1 MKENN
6 KKYNA
11 IDFANYHSGAM
22 PPDEMNALEKAAL
35 EDPFLADALEGY
47 AFSKD
52 PGKEMDEIRMR
63 LDQKRKQQKVFSIAS
78 LSSGNWWKIAAIF
91 ILFLGTGY
99 FFFTKN
105 STKESS
111 LAVNEN
117 QARKGNPVIAPPV
130 KNDTAAIED
139 NLAFGKTSTN
149 KNKNNTDKLSK
160 PTANPI
166 QMSPVEKAAPGEARI
181 REEKSRSEKQG
192 ADETGKIIA
201 MNNHKA
207 IRSHITRKDS
217 EEQSFFRSSDTTA
230 LVAASSARYK
240 RDTDNT
246 VAMNKTNST
255 LNEVVVTGY
264 GTEKRKSI
272 TGSVS
277 DKLEGKVSGVNVTTD
292 TPYLKEGKENFDQYI
307 KNNAVSVYDSTGERM
322 TANILLSFTLNK
334 KGKPTNIKVLES
346 SCETCEKQA
355 IRLLEDGPKWIGKR
369 GDPGTVRIQF

>member
-117 QARKGNPVIAPPV
+117 QARKGNSVIAPPV
-130 KNDTAAIED
+130 KNDTEAIED
-139 NLAFGKTSTN
+139 NLAFGKTSIN

-160 PTANPI
+160 PTVNPI
-166 QMSPVEKAAPGEARI
+166 QISPVEKAAPGEARI
-181 REEKSRSEKQG
+181 REEKSRSE
-192 ADETGKIIA
+192 
-201 MNNHKA
+201 
-207 IRSHITRKDS
+207 
-217 EEQSFFRSSDTTA
+217 
-230 LVAASSARYK
+230 
-240 RDTDNT
+240 
-246 VAMNKTNST
+246 
-255 LNEVVVTGY
+255 
-264 GTEKRKSI
+264 
-272 TGSVS
+272 
-277 DKLEGKVSGVNVTTD
+277 
-292 TPYLKEGKENFDQYI
+292 
-307 KNNAVSVYDSTGERM
+307 
-322 TANILLSFTLNK
+322 
-334 KGKPTNIKVLES
+334 
-346 SCETCEKQA
+346 
-355 IRLLEDGPKWIGKR
+355 
-369 GDPGTVRIQF
+369 